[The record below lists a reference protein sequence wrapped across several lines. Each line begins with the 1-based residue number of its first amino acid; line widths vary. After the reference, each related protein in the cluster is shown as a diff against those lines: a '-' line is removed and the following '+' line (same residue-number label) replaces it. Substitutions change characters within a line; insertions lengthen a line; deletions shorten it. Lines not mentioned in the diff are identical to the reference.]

1 MVKASGLSNGLAQL
15 TALAPGGYALGLH
28 IRFASA
34 QIMVNTYDPK
44 WVEVYA
50 SRGYMLCDP
59 LISWGFGAEGCV
71 RWSALNHPDPH
82 QVLAQAAEFG
92 LRFGIAVSYGPTTS
106 RSIGGFARADR
117 EFTDAEMA
125 EIAGLV
131 AVLHHTTEPPSRLP
145 PTQIEALRLVAQ
157 GLRYSEAAHRLGISE
172 SALKARLRN
181 AREGLSCRTTP
192 EAIQRALENK
202 LL

>member
-1 MVKASGLSNGLAQL
+1 MVNASGLGNGLAQL
-15 TALAPGGYALGLH
+15 TELAPAGYALGLH

-34 QIMVNTYDPK
+34 QIMLNTYDPK
-44 WVEVYA
+44 WVEIYA

-59 LISWGFGAEGCV
+59 LISWGFGAKGSV

-82 QVLAQAAEFG
+82 QVLAQAADFG
-92 LRFGIAVSYGPTTS
+92 LRYGVAVSYGPLAS

-117 EFTDAEMA
+117 EFTDVEMT

-131 AVLHHTTEPPSRLP
+131 ATLHHISEPPSRLP
-145 PTQIEALRLVAQ
+145 PTQVVALRLVAH

-181 AREGLSCRTTP
+181 AREKLSCRTTP
-192 EAIQRALENK
+192 EAVQRALENK